1 MQKIN
6 PLLIS
11 SFTTLLLEPFGT
23 AHPWLSTPRILT
35 TSLSKIGLETLWSD
49 TKGWIWRCCTTFRTI
64 FTTLWAIWS
73 HGNLVVRE
81 GKHTDPMEV
90 ILTVQ
95 SLTCT
100 YQVAF
105 NEHPWSYSSV
115 SDCRAES
122 YISMLWWSLAL
133 AVSHHDCWSKKK
145 ENQKKWLCIRSQ
157 GHAREPRFHWNFKL
171 CSNTCKPGS
180 PGSNGGSSCQS

>member
-11 SFTTLLLEPFGT
+11 SFTTRLLEPFGT

-49 TKGWIWRCCTTFRTI
+49 TKGWIWRWCTTFRTI

-145 ENQKKWLCIRSQ
+145 ENQRS
-157 GHAREPRFHWNFKL
+157 GFA
-171 CSNTCKPGS
+171 
-180 PGSNGGSSCQS
+180 